1 MSTICL
7 LIWWGVG
14 SKGVDV
20 VFAFLTD
27 TSIKID
33 NTAASY
39 KGPLCV
45 LVQQEREHV

>member
-1 MSTICL
+1 M
-7 LIWWGVG
+7 
-14 SKGVDV
+14 DV
-20 VFAFLTD
+20 VFAFSTD

-39 KGPLCV
+39 KGVLCV